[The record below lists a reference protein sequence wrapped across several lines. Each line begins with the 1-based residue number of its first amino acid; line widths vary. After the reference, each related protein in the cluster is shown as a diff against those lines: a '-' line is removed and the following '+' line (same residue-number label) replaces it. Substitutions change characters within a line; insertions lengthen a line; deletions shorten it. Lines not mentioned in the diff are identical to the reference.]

1 MEPHRFVA
9 PVAIM
14 VAPSAPSTH
23 RPASSQPCHYHPND
37 PKQYLINHHLDVDP
51 TAILK
56 RQLATQTRSYHTPP
70 PKRLRLMLP
79 SATPGTD
86 PSSSEHSSANGN
98 PEDERRGRSLHR
110 FASPFKIIRCDEN
123 PAFFSGRLDPVATIQ
138 DQQQGI
144 TPPTIHSRDLR
155 VCQNRV
161 KHPDAPYYICAMC
174 HNLARRH
181 FQLTAPILL
190 RPKFVPLCEACGEQH
205 LKKNFEKNGRQRYV
219 FGCSCL
225 DSFHEEWRIMCFDC
239 WEAALM
245 SLNESYRWEMES
257 RVVYLPGPSQDAAIG
272 YKQGSCRCSI
282 YCQPLSEV
290 SICPGC
296 EGIQDGRRPAASN
309 SIGVSHMNRLSG
321 KGTTMRE
328 EHSDVPHDLRIG
340 KVPEPQYQNMKA
352 GIGLLGGEK
361 SGIGMEAGEQHLQL
375 RNAEVGRQ
383 GLKEIAM
390 GAACNGLDSKQ
401 GAFNNAKPQV
411 KADDVGVRREGSE
424 EVAEGTRDSDPEY
437 EPGVIEDDDSS
448 SSTSTSSL
456 VEDS

>member
-1 MEPHRFVA
+1 
-9 PVAIM
+9 
-14 VAPSAPSTH
+14 
-23 RPASSQPCHYHPND
+23 
-37 PKQYLINHHLDVDP
+37 
-51 TAILK
+51 
-56 RQLATQTRSYHTPP
+56 
-70 PKRLRLMLP
+70 
-79 SATPGTD
+79 
-86 PSSSEHSSANGN
+86 
-98 PEDERRGRSLHR
+98 
-110 FASPFKIIRCDEN
+110 
-123 PAFFSGRLDPVATIQ
+123 
-138 DQQQGI
+138 
-144 TPPTIHSRDLR
+144 
-155 VCQNRV
+155 
-161 KHPDAPYYICAMC
+161 
-174 HNLARRH
+174 
-181 FQLTAPILL
+181 
-190 RPKFVPLCEACGEQH
+190 
-205 LKKNFEKNGRQRYV
+205 
-219 FGCSCL
+219 
-225 DSFHEEWRIMCFDC
+225 
-239 WEAALM
+239 
-245 SLNESYRWEMES
+245 
-257 RVVYLPGPSQDAAIG
+257 
-272 YKQGSCRCSI
+272 
-282 YCQPLSEV
+282 
-290 SICPGC
+290 
-296 EGIQDGRRPAASN
+296 
-309 SIGVSHMNRLSG
+309 MNRLSG